1 MFIKLEQMVKP
12 QSFKKKIHKIK
23 NTEKEI
29 SPNKQE
35 KRKFFEQKWKSLLE
49 NT

>member
-23 NTEKEI
+23 NIENEI
-29 SPNKQE
+29 SPTNKKNE
-35 KRKFFEQKWKSLLE
+35 KILNKNGNLC
-49 NT
+49 